1 MPVLRGAIAGAMT
14 ARSLSRGLDDRDG
27 SRRRTGVE
35 ARGESEVVAV
45 ATNGFANLRIPP
57 PIDAVSVSSE
67 VRRPPQVLVDSA
79 ILPVACA
86 IATGVGGSPRLN
98 WGWLVFYSFT
108 LVMLLAAGRTSRRHL
123 RLEPIEEL
131 WLVVTSTSIAAM
143 ATISLSVLVQGKA
156 ELAVAGAWLWL
167 VTLVLLGLTRAT
179 QISARAA
186 ACRRGDEAVPTLIVG
201 AGKVGQLTA
210 KRLREQPQFGLKPV
224 GFLDK
229 EPLLGDST
237 DLPVLGASWDLLEV
251 LRQHRIR
258 HVIFTFST
266 APHGVLLRMVQQCLD
281 RGLAVDVVPRLF
293 ERMPRRI
300 DVAFLGALPLVSVRP
315 SSPDDWRFKI
325 KYALDRGVA
334 VLALVLLA
342 PLLAAL
348 AIGVALSTGRPILFR
363 QRRVGCDRRS
373 FEMLKFRSMCGDEPP
388 EEDELPEE
396 LPEDVAPGGVD
407 DPNRTTR
414 FGNFIRKWSL
424 DELPQLV
431 NVARGEMSL
440 IGPRPERPKF
450 VESFSSRVYRY
461 DDRHRLKSGI
471 TGWAQVHGLR
481 GRTSLSDRVE
491 WDNWY
496 IENWS
501 LWLDLKIAL
510 MTFRYIPAS
519 RATIGATLST
529 LPPRL
534 R

>member
-1 MPVLRGAIAGAMT
+1 MPVLRRAIAVATT
-14 ARSLSRGLDDRDG
+14 ARWLSFGLS
-27 SRRRTGVE
+27 SRRGSSLG
-35 ARGESEVVAV
+35 APGESEVMAM
-45 ATNGFANLRIPP
+45 ATNGSANAQIRLPF
-57 PIDAVSVSSE
+57 DAISVSPK
-67 VRRPPQVLVDSA
+67 VRRPPQVLLDSGVIA
-79 ILPVACA
+79 VACA
-86 IATGVGGSPRLN
+86 IATGVGASPRLH
-98 WGWLVFYSFT
+98 WGWLVFYSFA
-108 LVMLLAAGRTSRRHL
+108 LVMLLAGGRTRRL
-123 RLEPIEEL
+123 RLEPLDEL
-131 WLVVTSTSIAAM
+131 WVVVRSTSIAAM
-143 ATISLSVLVQGKA
+143 ATISLSVLVQGKGD
-156 ELAVAGAWLWL
+156 LAVAGAWLWL
-167 VTLVLLGLTRAT
+167 LTLGSLGVMRAS

-186 ACRRGDEAVPTLIVG
+186 ACRRGDQAAPTLIVG
-201 AGKVGQLTA
+201 AGNVAQLTA

-229 EPLLGDST
+229 EPLHDDSSE
-237 DLPVLGASWDLLEV
+237 LPVLGASWDLLQV
-251 LRQHRIR
+251 LDQHQIR

-266 APHGVLLRMVQQCLD
+266 APHGVLLRMMQQCLD
-281 RGLAVDVVPRLF
+281 RGVAVDVVPRLF
-293 ERMPRRI
+293 ERIPRRI

-315 SSPDDWRFKI
+315 SSPDDRRLKV
-325 KYALDRGVA
+325 KYAVDRGFA

-348 AIGVALSTGRPILFR
+348 AIGVAFSVGRPILFR
-363 QRRVGCDRRS
+363 QRRVGLDRRC
-373 FEMLKFRSMCGDEPP
+373 FEMLKFRSLCGEEPP
-388 EEDELPEE
+388 EQDELPDD
-396 LPEDVAPGGVD
+396 LAPGGAD
-407 DPNRTTR
+407 DPNRTPR
-414 FGNFIRKWSL
+414 FGNFIRNWSL

-440 IGPRPERPKF
+440 IGPRPERPKY

-501 LWLDLKIAL
+501 LWLDVKIAL
-510 MTFRYIPAS
+510 MTLRYFPAS

-529 LPPRL
+529 SPPRL